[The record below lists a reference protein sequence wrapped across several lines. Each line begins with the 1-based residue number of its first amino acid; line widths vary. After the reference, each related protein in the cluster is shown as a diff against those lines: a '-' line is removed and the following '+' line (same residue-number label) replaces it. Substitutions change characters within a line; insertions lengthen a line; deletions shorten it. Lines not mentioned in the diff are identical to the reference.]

1 MDHSPF
7 EDKKQSFDTWQEF
20 YPDAEED
27 MPHDQPVAGTKTTQK
42 TVFVDADHAHDVVT
56 RRSVTGII
64 LFINN
69 APVRWVSKRQKTVE
83 TYTYGSEM
91 VAGRIAC
98 ELVLEYHYALR
109 MLGVE
114 VDGPAMMFG
123 DNNAVVI
130 STSIPSSQLKKKHH
144 SCAFHRIRECVT
156 MAVLDFMHIP
166 SADNLANALTKPL
179 GGVTFHQLVGPILF
193 RRHKLLAYG
202 KEWQAQGSSRC
213 ILGEKLLQNIPR
225 TGKKKQLA
233 LAASLAK
240 TPEIAVVR
248 NPPMVTPVGIAA

>member
-1 MDHSPF
+1 M
-7 EDKKQSFDTWQEF
+7 ERV

-27 MPHDQPVAGTKTTQK
+27 MPHDQRSPGTKTAQI
-42 TVFVDADHAHDVVT
+42 TVFVDANHAHDVVT

-69 APVRWVSKRQKTVE
+69 TPVRWISKRQKTVE
-83 TYTYGSEM
+83 TSTYSSEM

-98 ELVLEYHYALR
+98 ELVLEYRYALR

-114 VDGPAMMFG
+114 VDGPAVMFG
-123 DNNAVVI
+123 DNNAVII

-144 SCAFHRIRECVT
+144 SCAFHRICECVA
-156 MAVLDFMHIP
+156 MAVLLDFMHIP
-166 SADNLANALTKPL
+166 SADNLADVLTKPL
-179 GGVTFHQLVGPILF
+179 GGVTFHRLVRPMLF

-202 KEWQAQGSSRC
+202 KEWQSQQGSSRC
-213 ILGEKLLQNIPR
+213 ILGEKLLQDIPR

-233 LAASLAK
+233 LAASTVKA
-240 TPEIAVVR
+240 PEIAVLS
-248 NPPMVTPVGIAA
+248 NPMVTPVGIAA